1 MRVTLDI
8 DERVLRAAQALAR
21 MKHRSAGRVL
31 SDLALRGLKRTPA
44 KFEMRNGI
52 AVFPRKPGA
61 KPVTSELVKELLEL
75 GD

>member
-21 MKHRSAGRVL
+21 MKHQSAGRVL
-31 SDLALRGLKRTPA
+31 SDLAHRGLKRPRP

-52 AVFPRKPGA
+52 SVFPRKAGA

-75 GD
+75 DD